1 MLNKTILAGLL
12 SILSTGFLISC
23 ASTQVTG
30 AWKDADYNKKLS
42 NVLVIGVS
50 DNTTARRMYE
60 DTLVSKFREHGIKA
74 VSAAAI
80 IPSDNDLNKEGIKT
94 AIEGKG
100 FDAVII
106 TRLIRLQSETQYVP
120 PTNYVT
126 SGPHYGSMY
135 GYYDSVYGMAYD
147 PGYMVDVTIAS
158 LETNIYETAGEKL
171 IWSMTTESFAPD
183 QLDKIISELES
194 LIFNKLSKDGLI

>member
-12 SILSTGFLISC
+12 IILSVGFLISC

-50 DNTTARRMYE
+50 DNMTTRRLYE
-60 DTLVSKFREHGIKA
+60 DTLVSKFRKNGVKA

-80 IPSDNDLNKEGIKT
+80 TPPGKKFNKETIKE
-94 AIEGKG
+94 IIKDKS

-106 TRLIRLQSETQYVP
+106 TRLIRLQNETQYVP
-120 PTNYVT
+120 PTNYV
-126 SGPHYGSMY
+126 SAGPHYGSMY
-135 GYYDSVYGMAYD
+135 GYYDRAYGMAYD
-147 PGYMVDVTIAS
+147 PGYMVDITIAS

-171 IWSMTTESFAPD
+171 IWSMTTESFSPD

-194 LIFNKLSKDGLI
+194 LIFDKLSKDSLI